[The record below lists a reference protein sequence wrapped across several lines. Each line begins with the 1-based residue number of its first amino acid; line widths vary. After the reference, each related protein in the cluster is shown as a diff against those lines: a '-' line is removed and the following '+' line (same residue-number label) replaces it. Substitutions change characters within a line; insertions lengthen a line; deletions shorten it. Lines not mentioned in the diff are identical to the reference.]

1 MRKILVNPESI
12 KIDQGYFFG
21 KVVFETINCL
31 DKPILLDD
39 HLERLSSGLKM
50 LNLKEIDK
58 EAIKEQISKLNIK
71 NKVLKITVSDENI
84 IFTERDNPYIN
95 FDYNKSM
102 SLTKTN
108 VLRNSTSILSYIKS
122 GCYIENIIEKNNAIK
137 KGFND
142 ALFTNEKN
150 NVAETS
156 CANIF
161 FVKGEKIITSK
172 IEDGILSGIIR
183 KWVIDNFEVFEKNIS
198 YNNIEEFDEVFITN
212 SLMGIVNVNKIDNI
226 TYDNRKITDKLMM
239 KYKETVQ
246 LEE

>member
-1 MRKILVNPESI
+1 MRKILVNPEKI
-12 KIDQGYFFG
+12 KVDQGYFFG

-31 DKPILLDD
+31 DKPLFLED
-39 HLERLSSGLKM
+39 HLARLSSGVKA

-58 EAIKEQISKLNIK
+58 KVIREEISKLNIK

-84 IFTERDNPYIN
+84 IFTERDNPYAD

-108 VLRNSTSILSYIKS
+108 VLRNSTSILSYVKS
-122 GCYIENIIEKNNAIK
+122 GCYIENIIEKNKAIK

-142 ALFTNEKN
+142 ALFINEKN
-150 NVAETS
+150 NIAETS

-161 FVKGEKIITSK
+161 FVKGKKIITSK
-172 IEDGILSGIIR
+172 IEDGILNGIIR
-183 KWVIDNFEVFEKNIS
+183 KWVVDNFEVFEENIS
-198 YNNIEEFDEVFITN
+198 YDNIKEFDEVFITN
-212 SLMGIVNVNKIDNI
+212 SLMGIVNVNRINDI
-226 TYDNRKITDKLMM
+226 TYDKRKVTDELMK